1 MNVLLGF
8 VHAFLYMLTLALTY
22 AHYAEVNVVV
32 PEWAYYFLAIAV
44 AGVSLLIAIG
54 HVIGGGLMGMTAGG
68 VWDGMRLGITL
79 GLGVALGRLWPYAI
93 IVAVVGFITQAPVWH
108 WLLAGFLGLIFFG
121 IHFIMKFIWTKVS

>member
-1 MNVLLGF
+1 MKVVLGF
-8 VHAFLYMLTLALTY
+8 VHAFLYMLTLALAY

-32 PEWAYYFLAIAV
+32 PEWAYYFLGMAV

-79 GLGVALGRLWPYAI
+79 GLGVALARLWPYCI
-93 IVAVVGFITQAPVWH
+93 IVAGVAFITQAPVWH
-108 WLLAGFLGLIFFG
+108 WLLAGFLGMIFFG
-121 IHFIMKFIWTKVS
+121 INFVMKFIWTKVS